1 MSYKNV
7 LSDARADIALLKS
20 NFATSII
27 SKILNAMI
35 AKQGIDAKIY
45 IHSMSLEHSDSSK
58 RVKLHLDASVD
69 ASEDDIYK
77 LINKM

>member
-7 LSDARADIALLKS
+7 VSEARSDIALLKS
-20 NFATSII
+20 NFATSIV
-27 SKILNAMI
+27 SKILTSI
-35 AKQGIDAKIY
+35 LAKQGIDAKVY
-45 IHSMSLEHSDSSK
+45 IHAISLEHADSSK

-69 ASEDDIYK
+69 VSEDDIYK

>member
-27 SKILNAMI
+27 SKILNAII
-35 AKQGIDAKIY
+35 AKQGIDAKVY
-45 IHSMSLEHSDSSK
+45 IHAMSIEHADSSK

>member
-27 SKILNAMI
+27 SKILNAII
-35 AKQGIDAKIY
+35 AKQGIDAKVY
-45 IHSMSLEHSDSSK
+45 IHAISIEHADSSK